1 MNLKS
6 KTEMPFSVENLLR
19 EVSFKAVRSGGKGGQ
34 NINKVST
41 KVELTYDILNSNLLS
56 DEQKE
61 IILKKLSS
69 KISDEGILRLTADSE
84 RSQFS
89 NKGIVSEKFI
99 ALIQKALTPIKKRIK
114 SKPSKAS
121 KEERLKLKKEKSEKK
136 ESRKKISF

>member
-1 MNLKS
+1 MS
-6 KTEMPFSVENLLR
+6 FSLENLLK
-19 EVSFKAVRSGGKGGQ
+19 EVSYKAVRSGGKGGQ
-34 NINKVST
+34 NVNKVSS
-41 KVELTYDILNSNLLS
+41 KVELTFDVVNSNFLS

-69 KISDEGILRLTADSE
+69 KISDKGILRLTADSE

-89 NKGIVSEKFI
+89 NKEIVSEKFLV
-99 ALIQKALTPIKKRIK
+99 LIQKALTPKKKRVA

-136 ESRKKISF
+136 ESRRKIGY

>member
-1 MNLKS
+1 MSISL
-6 KTEMPFSVENLLR
+6 ENLLK

-34 NINKVST
+34 NVNKVST
-41 KVELTYDILNSNLLS
+41 KVELTFDVVNSNFLS

-61 IILKKLSS
+61 IILKRLSS

-89 NKGIVSEKFI
+89 NKEIVSEKFLSRI
-99 ALIQKALTPIKKRIK
+99 EKALTPKKKRVA

-121 KEERLKLKKEKSEKK
+121 KEERLKLKKETSEKK
-136 ESRKKISF
+136 ESRKKISY

>member
-1 MNLKS
+1 MSISHK
-6 KTEMPFSVENLLR
+6 NLLK
-19 EVSFKAVRSGGKGGQ
+19 EVFFKAVRSGGKGGQ
-34 NINKVST
+34 NVNKVSS
-41 KVELTYDILNSNLLS
+41 KVELFFDVVNSNYLS

-61 IILKKLSS
+61 IILKKLSA

-89 NKGIVSEKFI
+89 NKEIVSAKFL
-99 ALIQKALTPIKKRIK
+99 ALIQKALTPKKKRIA

-136 ESRKKISF
+136 LMRGKVGY

>member
-1 MNLKS
+1 MSLKS
-6 KTEMPFSVENLLR
+6 KTEMPFSIENLLN
-19 EVSFKAVRSGGKGGQ
+19 EASFKAVRSGGKGGQ
-34 NINKVST
+34 NVNKVST
-41 KVELTYDILNSNLLS
+41 KVELTFDVSASNFLS
-56 DEQKE
+56 EEQKE

-89 NKGIVSEKFI
+89 NKEIVSEKFI
-99 ALIQKALTPIKKRIK
+99 ALIQKALTPKKKRIK